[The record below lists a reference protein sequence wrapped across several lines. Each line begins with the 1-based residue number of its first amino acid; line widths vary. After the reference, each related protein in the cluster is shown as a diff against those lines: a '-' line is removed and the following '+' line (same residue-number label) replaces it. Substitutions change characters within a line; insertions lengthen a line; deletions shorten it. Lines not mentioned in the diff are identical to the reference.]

1 MISNKLVSSKSVLAK
16 AISDFDI
23 SEDQIKISDWRE
35 WIGEAMEKIG
45 AIQQLEQKTINIPVV
60 SYQAKLPCPLYKLG
74 QVAFSFSNGSGWLP
88 MRKVTSS
95 FNVWNKCGDKPEML
109 IKDDAL
115 FPLVKNLY
123 NLTNDADALKIL
135 NEDSNIRKTLSA
147 LVNQYTVGTHNGRY
161 IGSDTNG
168 SQSLQYMTKPGYIVT
183 NVPNGYVKV
192 QYYYMLTDD
201 DGMPLIPDDISYKE
215 AILWYLGVK
224 HYYSKYLKGQI
235 GQSQYY
241 EIKNSWNFYRK
252 QAYAEAMMP
261 SGVDE
266 LETIKNQWV
275 TLMPEQNLHSTF
287 FSTLGDEQYIYNQNN

>member
-1 MISNKLVSSKSVLAK
+1 MSENKMVSSKSVLAK
-16 AISDFDI
+16 II
-23 SEDQIKISDWRE
+23 SELDLKEDEIKITDIKQY
-35 WIGEAMEKIG
+35 IGDAMEKIG

-60 SYQAKLPCPLYKLG
+60 NYQAKLPCSLYKLG

-115 FPLVKNLY
+115 FPLVKNMF

-147 LVNQYTVGTHNGRY
+147 LVNHHTVGTHNGRY

-183 NVPNGYVKV
+183 NVPNGYIKV
-192 QYYYMLTDD
+192 QYYSIMVDED
-201 DGMPLIPDDISYKE
+201 SMPMIPDSQAYSE
-215 AILWYLGVK
+215 ACLWYVAMKLMYPK
-224 HYYSKYLKGQI
+224 KLKGLMNARD
-235 GQSQYY
+235 YY
-241 EIKNSWNFYRK
+241 DIHNSWNFYRK

-275 TLMPEQNLHSTF
+275 TLMPEQNAHQSF
-287 FSTLGDEQYIYNQNN
+287 FSTLGDEQHIYNQNN